1 MKTVLIVA
9 YYFPPIAASGGIR
22 PLGFCR
28 YLTEY
33 GWLPR
38 VLTTDADSV
47 YPEQGIDGSLY
58 HGLPGQMRV
67 DRVAHTSPL
76 RAFFRARGRVR
87 ELIRAFAR
95 TRKQPSPLDGR
106 NHDQSAA
113 PQASTIKDLVLD
125 WAFSFPDLQCSWRR
139 PAVRWVSRLA
149 KTERPDVILATG
161 APWTS
166 LLVGRDLAER
176 FGIPFVADFRD
187 PWMMDPNYHK
197 RYSSTFLLKKGKALE
212 HSVCTA
218 AARVITNTEELRR
231 KFREVYPELKDK
243 FVTITNG
250 FDQDSSSLAKHA
262 DTDMNEN
269 SGSHSSDVD
278 REGLELCH
286 FGTIYMNRTPVRLFQ
301 AIAELFKD
309 NKLRPNQLRMR
320 FVGAWDVMDDYSQ
333 DLARELEKH
342 GFLRREAPIPRQMC
356 LRQMVCAKALLVL
369 QPDYPLQIPAK
380 IYEYVAAGRPI
391 FVIGGEGATFRLV
404 KQYRLG
410 LCCSNQV
417 RDIKRLLGQL
427 VSGKIRLESPDP
439 FDISRFTYRSL
450 AGELGSVLN
459 AACFESSRQ
468 PQSR

>member
-1 MKTVLIVA
+1 MKRVLVVA

-22 PLGFCR
+22 LLGFCR
-28 YLTEY
+28 HLTEY

-38 VLTTDADSV
+38 VLSTDASSV
-47 YPEQGIDGSLY
+47 YPDQGIDEDLCN
-58 HGLPGQMRV
+58 GLSDQVRV
-67 DRVAHTSPL
+67 DRIPHPNPL
-76 RAFFRARGRVR
+76 RTLLRARNKMCEMFRSVVLTCRQLG
-87 ELIRAFAR
+87 
-95 TRKQPSPLDGR
+95 SLDGI
-106 NHDQSAA
+106 HKDQGRIK
-113 PQASTIKDLVLD
+113 QVSTIKDFMLD
-125 WAFSFPDLQCSWRR
+125 LAFSFPDPQCSWRR
-139 PAVRWVSRLA
+139 PALRWASRLPQ
-149 KTERPDVILATG
+149 TERPDAVLATG
-161 APWTS
+161 NPWTA
-166 LLVGRDLAER
+166 LLVGKDLAER
-176 FGIPFVADFRD
+176 FGVPFVADFRD

-197 RYSSTFLLKKGKALE
+197 RFSSTFLLKKGKVLE

-286 FGTIYMNRTPVRLFQ
+286 FGTIYMNRTPVCLFQ
-301 AIAELFKD
+301 AIAEMFKD

-320 FVGAWDVMDDYSQ
+320 FVGAWDIMDDYSQ

-342 GFLRREAPIPRQMC
+342 GFLRREAPIPRQTC

-380 IYEYVAAGRPI
+380 IYEYIATGRPI
-391 FVIGGEGATFRLV
+391 LVIGGEGATVRLV

-427 VSGKIRLESPDP
+427 VTGKVRLESPDP
-439 FDISRFTYRSL
+439 LDISCFAYRSL
-450 AGELGSVLN
+450 TGELASVLN
-459 AACFESSRQ
+459 AACFESRRQ